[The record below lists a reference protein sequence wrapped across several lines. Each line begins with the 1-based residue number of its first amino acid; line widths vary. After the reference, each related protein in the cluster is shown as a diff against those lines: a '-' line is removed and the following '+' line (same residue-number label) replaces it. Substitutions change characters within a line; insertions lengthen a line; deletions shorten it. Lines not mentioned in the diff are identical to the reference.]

1 MTGMQTSLLLERAGQ
16 GEGLLVTAG
25 QRVWVNLY
33 GHTSPASWRWPIRTS
48 LLVMTTRTAK
58 SHRSGSGGTVMLQR
72 LLRTPDVEV
81 QVGVDCLEPLAA
93 MLALAIVIGVL
104 LGLQPRPVTGCG

>member
-1 MTGMQTSLLLERAGQ
+1 
-16 GEGLLVTAG
+16 
-25 QRVWVNLY
+25 
-33 GHTSPASWRWPIRTS
+33 
-48 LLVMTTRTAK
+48 
-58 SHRSGSGGTVMLQR
+58 MLQR
-72 LLRTPDVEV
+72 LLRTPGVEV